1 MSTLSVNAQHQQQG
15 AHKVPGQRVGL
26 RVHVLVPRAADQLR
40 RAQQLHCACRCA
52 AGVSSTGHAV
62 AAGTG
67 RQQASH
73 TVRAGQCRCA
83 AGVNGPGHAVA
94 ARTSSRHAGHTVRAG
109 QCSKWRWPDS
119 PTRPSAAAQS
129 GPALSA
135 LRPGPA
141 GGVPGDPRALTQSC
155 MQSKADSCVSEAGP
169 VSAPRACQ
177 GGRRRTHRDGQRVKH
192 PCPVFAMRIGG
203 RKALDVRQPPAL
215 AAVQRDLAADDFV
228 PPACTRRPSPPVTN
242 QHPMSLQCPRP
253 ALRAP
258 WLIRFA
264 HARGLPQA
272 RLSAGA
278 CTWLNSMSSNSVQQL
293 KQHLQISH
301 STRPIVNC

>member
-119 PTRPSAAAQS
+119 PARPSAAAQS

-141 GGVPGDPRALTQSC
+141 GGVPGTP
-155 MQSKADSCVSEAGP
+155 
-169 VSAPRACQ
+169 
-177 GGRRRTHRDGQRVKH
+177 GRSHS
-192 PCPVFAMRIGG
+192 
-203 RKALDVRQPPAL
+203 
-215 AAVQRDLAADDFV
+215 
-228 PPACTRRPSPPVTN
+228 PACKARLTAVLARQGQC
-242 QHPMSLQCPRP
+242 QHPGP
-253 ALRAP
+253 ARA
-258 WLIRFA
+258 
-264 HARGLPQA
+264 GG
-272 RLSAGA
+272 GA
-278 CTWLNSMSSNSVQQL
+278 
-293 KQHLQISH
+293 
-301 STRPIVNC
+301 PIETGSE